1 MSKYRLT
8 PFAQLKL
15 QELRDN
21 PEEAKYADLFER
33 TILKGYEMTIGD
45 YSFVTSFFDP
55 LNPPYW
61 TELFTLKN
69 QA

>member
-21 PEEAKYADLFER
+21 QDQAKYADLFER
-33 TILKGYEMTIGD
+33 TILKGYDMTIGD
-45 YSFVTSFFDP
+45 YSFVTSFFDG

-61 TELFTLKN
+61 TELFTLN
-69 QA
+69 N